1 MEHIGRERFEYIG
14 ENAKE
19 REAISRPS
27 LTFMQ
32 DAMRRLVKNKVA
44 LVCGV
49 ILVLMIIASIA
60 APMIAAS

>member
-1 MEHIGRERFEYIG
+1 MEHIAKERFEYIG
-14 ENAKE
+14 ENARE

-44 LVCGV
+44 LVCAV
-49 ILVLMIIASIA
+49 VLVLTE
-60 APMIAAS
+60 PL